1 MLDTDAADPGGP
13 GQPRG
18 VGPTVE
24 NMDIVEVVDI
34 AGGLLAL
41 AMALGPLAVLAILI
55 RQ

>member
-1 MLDTDAADPGGP
+1 
-13 GQPRG
+13 
-18 VGPTVE
+18 
-24 NMDIVEVVDI
+24 MDIVEVVDI